1 MKPLTVGLPLQHKE
15 PGEKRDFLPVFVA
28 WLERFGYQ
36 VVLEY
41 GYGAG
46 MGLTELDYRKLAPGI
61 RFASEQEA
69 YAQDYVLV
77 LRYPRDE
84 ALAWMR
90 PGARLFSMCHYPTR
104 HQRVNYL
111 LSRGLEAVSLD
122 SIKDDT
128 GRRIVENLK
137 AVGWNGVE
145 VAFQVLQKIYPPP
158 GFESPKRRP
167 IRVTLLGAGAVG
179 GHAIRASVS
188 YGSERLRQRLAVAG
202 VPGVQVTVVDY
213 DLTNQQPFMQ
223 ELLSHTEILID
234 ATQRP
239 DPSRPVIPNGWIAYL
254 PEYAVLLDLSVDPYN
269 CDSTP
274 AYVKGIEGI
283 PQGNL
288 DQYIFSPDDPA
299 FEDLPECVSNQYR
312 RHVVSCYSWPG
323 VRPAD
328 CMLIYGRQIQPLM
341 RIIAEK
347 GGLQNIAP
355 DGTFFERAI
364 ARAQLTRWA
373 PENGDQYRNYHP
385 V

>member
-1 MKPLTVGLPLQHKE
+1 MKPLTIGLPLQHKE
-15 PGEKRDFLPVFVA
+15 AGEKRDYLPVFVA
-28 WLERFGYQ
+28 WLEKFGYQ
-36 VVLEY
+36 VVLEQ

-46 MGLTELDYRKLAPGI
+46 MGYGEEDYRKLAPRV
-61 RFASEQEA
+61 RFASEQEV
-69 YAQDYVLV
+69 YAQDYVLI

-84 ALAWMR
+84 ALDWMR
-90 PGARLFSMCHYPTR
+90 PGSCLISMCHYPTR
-104 HQRVNYL
+104 PQRVQDL
-111 LSRGLEAVSLD
+111 FSRRLEAISLD

-145 VAFQVLQKIYPPP
+145 VAFQVLQKVYPPP
-158 GFESPKRRP
+158 GFESPARLP

-179 GHAIRASVS
+179 GHAIRASVH
-188 YGSERLRQRLAVAG
+188 YGDEKLRRRLAGSG
-202 VPGVQVTVVDY
+202 VPGVLVTVVDY
-213 DLTNQQPFMQ
+213 DLSNQQSFMQ
-223 ELLSHTEILID
+223 ELLSHTDILID

-269 CDSTP
+269 CSATP
-274 AYVKGIEGI
+274 IYVKGIEGA

-288 DQYIFSPDDPA
+288 DQHIFTPNDPA
-299 FEDLPECVSNQYR
+299 FDRLPGCINTQYR

-323 VRPAD
+323 VHPAE
-328 CMLIYGRQIQPLM
+328 CMLVYGRQLQPMM
-341 RIIAEK
+341 RMIAEK
-347 GGLQNIAP
+347 GGIQKIDP
-355 DGTFFERAI
+355 EGTFFERAI

-373 PENGDQYRNYHP
+373 PENGDSYRQYQP